1 MADTIAYLLM
11 ILGLVAAG
19 AAVVWFY
26 RRDSDD

>member
-19 AAVVWFY
+19 IAIIWFY
-26 RRDSDD
+26 RRHSDD